1 MSRCYVT
8 ARVFARPGLGTDLKA
23 EMERNIPLVR
33 AEKGCIRY
41 DLLTLPGQP
50 ECFLYNEV
58 WEDEA
63 ALRAHAASAHMA
75 AYHERTR
82 ELTAGQA
89 TVEVWSAVNVTG
101 D

>member
-8 ARVFARPGLGTDLKA
+8 ARVFARPCLGPDLKA

-50 ECFLYNEV
+50 
-58 WEDEA
+58 
-63 ALRAHAASAHMA
+63 
-75 AYHERTR
+75 
-82 ELTAGQA
+82 
-89 TVEVWSAVNVTG
+89 
-101 D
+101 

>member
-1 MSRCYVT
+1 MGRVYVT
-8 ARVFARPGLGTDLKA
+8 ARVTAKPGLESTLQA

-33 AEKGCIRY
+33 AEQGCLRY
-41 DLLTLPGQP
+41 DLLTLLGQP
-50 ECFLYNEV
+50 ERFLYSEV

-63 ALRAHAASAHMA
+63 ALKAHAASAHMA

-82 ELTAGQA
+82 ALTAGPA
-89 TVEVWSAVNVTG
+89 TVEVWSAVNVAG

>member
-1 MSRCYVT
+1 MTRCYVT
-8 ARVFARPGLGTDLKA
+8 ARVLAKPGKYTELKA

-82 ELTAGQA
+82 ELTAGPA
-89 TVEVWSAVNVTG
+89 AVEVWNAVNVTE